1 MTERDRLVDQ
11 LEREIKGQPWHGPS
25 LRSIVEG
32 LSADQAAHKPSR
44 DAHSI
49 WEILLHMTG
58 WKREVGR
65 RAQGHAAAEP
75 AGGDWPPVGDIS
87 ESRWRAAQDDHLEAH
102 RELIELARG
111 LSDAQLDTKV
121 KGNPADYIGAG
132 ITVRATLYGILQHDC
147 YHAGQIAILKKIGGG
162 TIRYDGL

>member
-11 LEREIKGQPWHGPS
+11 LEREIHGQPWHGPS
-25 LRSIVEG
+25 LTSILET
-32 LSADQAAHKPSR
+32 LTAEQAARKPSP

-58 WKREVGR
+58 WKREVAR
-65 RAQGHAAAEP
+65 RAQGHPANEP
-75 AGGDWPPVGDIS
+75 ARGDWPAAGDVS
-87 ESRWRAAQDDHLEAH
+87 ETRWHATQEDHLAAQ
-102 RELIELARG
+102 RELVELVRG

-121 KGNPADYIGAG
+121 KGNTAAFIGAG